1 MDDDGGYGRN
11 GPLDLDPSRGHS
23 QGLPEDM
30 DQASIEQAIEEIKK
44 TLKIG
49 RSAPGEGAG
58 ARSDFESII
67 GQMFGRR

>member
-1 MDDDGGYGRN
+1 
-11 GPLDLDPSRGHS
+11 
-23 QGLPEDM
+23 M
-30 DQASIEQAIEEIKK
+30 DQASIAQAIEEIKK

-67 GQMFGRR
+67 GQMFGKR